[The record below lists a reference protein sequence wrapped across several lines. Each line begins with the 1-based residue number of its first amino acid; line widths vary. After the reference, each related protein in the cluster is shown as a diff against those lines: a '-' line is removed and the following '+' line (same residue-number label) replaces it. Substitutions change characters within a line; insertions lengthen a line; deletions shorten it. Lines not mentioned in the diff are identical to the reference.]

1 MRPSFKSTPFRKAAN
16 ATLSALGFIAAYMLT
31 TAFSIPVGIVLTVV
45 GGFLFG
51 AILGTLYA
59 VIGAT
64 IGATAPSAPTIGAI
78 GAIGASQPDR
88 RQASF
93 LR

>member
-1 MRPSFKSTPFRKAAN
+1 MVKRWEIA
-16 ATLSALGFIAAYMLT
+16 GFGRYAAYADKVDRRL
-31 TAFSIPVGIVLTVV
+31 I
-45 GGFLFG
+45 G
-51 AILGTLYA
+51 ASPL
-59 VIGAT
+59 IGAT

-93 LR
+93 LLVFPMVSACVH